1 MFAIS
6 LKASKIPSP
15 VVAHA
20 AWMYHFRDVSLRKV
34 IKSAT
39 SEVFS
44 ASAITKLKKKITI
57 KIPANDF
64 STIIPGHLVHVYVC
78 SKPFSNKY
86 GSSES
91 VGFFFNLV

>member
-6 LKASKIPSP
+6 LIASKIPSP

-39 SEVFS
+39 SEGFS
-44 ASAITKLKKKITI
+44 ASAITKLKKKKQSKFQQMISQLLYLDTWYMYMYVQNLFQI
-57 KIPANDF
+57 NM
-64 STIIPGHLVHVYVC
+64 VHQKVL
-78 SKPFSNKY
+78 
-86 GSSES
+86 
-91 VGFFFNLV
+91 GFL